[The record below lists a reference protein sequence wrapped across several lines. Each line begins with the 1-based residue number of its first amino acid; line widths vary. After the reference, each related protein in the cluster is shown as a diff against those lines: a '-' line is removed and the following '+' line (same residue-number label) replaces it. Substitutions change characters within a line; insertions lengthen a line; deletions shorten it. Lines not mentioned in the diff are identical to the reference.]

1 MNFSLVSN
9 ALSNC
14 SSSSCKENGH
24 KLATTESHTFSVGY
38 LTIMSV
44 SDTTMSNNRLTNDE
58 LEKKCQEAAVAYLQY
73 NISRCKGR
81 EKTIKKKK
89 TARLVCVPD
98 EIRSRYLLITSL
110 MYYSP

>member
-14 SSSSCKENGH
+14 SSSSCNDNRC

-44 SDTTMSNNRLTNDE
+44 SDTTTSNNRLTNEE
-58 LEKKCQEAAVAYLQY
+58 LGKERKKEKKKCQEAVVAYLQY
-73 NISRCKGR
+73 DI
-81 EKTIKKKK
+81 
-89 TARLVCVPD
+89 
-98 EIRSRYLLITSL
+98 
-110 MYYSP
+110 

>member
-9 ALSNC
+9 ALPNC
-14 SSSSCKENGH
+14 SSSSCKENRC

-44 SDTTMSNNRLTNDE
+44 SDTTMSNNRLTNDA
-58 LEKKCQEAAVAYLQY
+58 LEKKVSGSSCSLFAVRYQQVQG
-73 NISRCKGR
+73 KR
-81 EKTIKKKK
+81 ENHSK
-89 TARLVCVPD
+89 TARLACVPV

-110 MYYSP
+110 MCYSP